1 MMTSGIITLTT
12 DFGLRDP
19 YVGIMKGVILSINP
33 EARVIDI
40 SHQVTAGNA
49 FQASGLIQEAYPFFP
64 RGTVHVA
71 VVDPGVGGERRP
83 ILLDTGEYL
92 FVGPDNGL
100 FWPIIER
107 LTDATVIHLRN
118 EKYFLPKISRTFHG
132 RDIFA
137 PVAAHLS
144 RGVDTREMGTE
155 IRDPVQP
162 QLPRPIRKG
171 DLLSGQVVRVDHF
184 GNLITNIHRRELE
197 EFLGNE
203 TPVIQVGNQTIEGI
217 QKTYNEAGPGEAL
230 ALIGSSEYLEI
241 AVNLGRACDRL
252 ILDYE
257 HLPEAVLS
265 VKVKITTRR

>member
-19 YVGIMKGVILSINP
+19 YVGIMKGVILSINR

-40 SHQVTAGNA
+40 SHQVIAGNVL
-49 FQASGLIQEAYPFFP
+49 QASGLIQEAYPFFP
-64 RGTVHVA
+64 AGTVHVA
-71 VVDPGVGGERRP
+71 IVDPGVGGERRP
-83 ILLDTGEYL
+83 ISVDTGKHL

-107 LTDATVIHLRN
+107 VTEATVIHLRN
-118 EKYFLPKISRTFHG
+118 EEYFFSKISNTFHG

-144 RGVDTREMGTE
+144 RGVDTKEMGPE
-155 IRDPVQP
+155 IRDPVQLR
-162 QLPRPIRKG
+162 LPRPIRKG
-171 DLLSGQVVRVDHF
+171 DLLCGQVIRVDRF
-184 GNLITNIHRRELE
+184 GNLITNIHRRALE
-197 EFLGNE
+197 AFLGNE
-203 TPVIQVGNQTIEGI
+203 TPVIQVENQTIEGI
-217 QKTYNEAGPGEAL
+217 RKTYSEARPGETL

-265 VKVKITTRR
+265 IKRKITTRR